1 MVGAPPP
8 TSLHG
13 HLPPLVNLISSLFHC
28 LGSFVPLQSPSLC
41 SQAHALFYKLSKE
54 FFNRLDRFCDPD
66 RCENDL
72 FAARNRI
79 ASESVRNAPVLP
91 LNYRDTRSFM
101 AQNANGI

>member
-54 FFNRLDRFCDPD
+54 FFNRLTRFCMIIMQATSDFPNNQRYVDIISGPANPCRGYDDPM
-66 RCENDL
+66 
-72 FAARNRI
+72 
-79 ASESVRNAPVLP
+79 SAP
-91 LNYRDTRSFM
+91 Y
-101 AQNANGI
+101 

>member
-54 FFNRLDRFCDPD
+54 FFNRLIRFLDS
-66 RCENDL
+66 RSTS
-72 FAARNRI
+72 RI
-79 ASESVRNAPVLP
+79 GWHLLMVSTTHESR
-91 LNYRDTRSFM
+91 TRSYFVPIFCF
-101 AQNANGI
+101 ASL